1 MLERFSLFQSILHRK
16 EKHFQF
22 SFAHCCICQLYAFQQ
37 QVFTKVVCSVYA
49 MDMISS
55 PNISNNYVATFIEN
69 EPNFFSFLESSPH
82 GVPLSCME
90 LPSQPASP
98 HLAYSV
104 NGGSV
109 GSHNRDPAKLASS
122 LRHCSVILGTF
133 VSVIARSFLCSHFL
147 LQSRTCQGSCRK
159 EI

>member
-16 EKHFQF
+16 KCGKNIFNLVLLTVVSFNCTLSSNKFLIFWNVHLKVFQWNT
-22 SFAHCCICQLYAFQQ
+22 
-37 QVFTKVVCSVYA
+37 FT
-49 MDMISS
+49 
-55 PNISNNYVATFIEN
+55 
-69 EPNFFSFLESSPH
+69 
-82 GVPLSCME
+82 VPLSCME

-109 GSHNRDPAKLASS
+109 GSHNRHPAKLASS

-133 VSVIARSFLCSHFL
+133 VSVIAGSFLCSHFL
-147 LQSRTCQGSCRK
+147 LQSRTCQESSGCSKKWRK
-159 EI
+159 IGKQQSFYPYSK